1 MEDTPINEHRH
12 RIFSQ
17 RRRSIIPIIVLVL
30 LFIKLG
36 SSLFGSADILTV
48 KADTMGTEV
57 VQPLHNPS
65 PKPHHFLAWTV
76 GGFRRQP
83 GAYYSIKRGETVVL
97 DADTVRPY
105 YKLSV
110 FSPVRR
116 YEWHMN
122 IDGQGWKSI
131 SSDKRLTVKTS
142 DKNLKNHDIYFQTKQ
157 SYNNNNS
164 TTYYSKMSHVHISD
178 HEVKADKLDV
188 SLGSDYLYS
197 LSENDFVDNS
207 TYATA
212 TPFPQET
219 TGKVQWTLGE
229 FQGSKTIPIFDN
241 EVGSISDDGLV
252 VAKEG
257 AEGILNI
264 TGYVINSDG
273 TFVSNN
279 KKLTVGGGLVDQKGH
294 VGSTTIF
301 QIETG
306 KSDENSDQLKE
317 IDITWHQV
325 KRGKDSVVNN
335 NSADPLK
342 LVTNKLTEADDGTKY
357 YAIFKYKKATMRT
370 RIASL
375 TVLPPLDPTVSLVTK
390 VDNLSYDK
398 EITTNN
404 ILNNVTSE
412 DEIKYTFLLKNA
424 GLRDLKQ
431 PMLTFSLNDQ
441 TAATSI
447 KVNDKEI
454 TSHEISKD
462 EKTGH
467 QLVTIP
473 IEDLSHNENHTVTVI
488 SKTQTIDDEQSFS
501 FRPNLIGYYNDM
513 NHRYESNGDLITL
526 NYTTNEINAEFG
538 DINFQTINPF
548 ERNIFKYRTQATNEI
563 VSINDTRRNKVP
575 LKLFVKQISEFTD
588 EKGNRLDANLSF
600 RETNNSPVSVGQ
612 KVKVAESKRDN
623 PFESVRWDEEQG
635 LILHVADSY
644 PKPGNYQAVLV
655 WNFENT
661 I

>member
-17 RRRSIIPIIVLVL
+17 RRRSIITIIVLIL

-36 SSLFGSADILTV
+36 FLLSSSTDIHTV
-48 KADTMGTEV
+48 KAETLETKV

-65 PKPHHFLAWTV
+65 PKPHHFLVWTV
-76 GGFRRQP
+76 GGFKRQP
-83 GAYYSIKRGETVVL
+83 EAYYSIKRGETVVL

-105 YKLSV
+105 YKLSI
-110 FSPVRR
+110 FSPIRR
-116 YEWHMN
+116 YEWYIN

-131 SSDKRLTVKTS
+131 SGKKRLTVKTS
-142 DKNLKNHDIYFQTKQ
+142 NDYLKNHDIYFQTKQ
-157 SYNNNNS
+157 FYNYNDS
-164 TTYYSKMSHVHISD
+164 TTYYSKMAHVHISD
-178 HEVKADKLDV
+178 HEVNAEKLDV
-188 SLGSDYLYS
+188 SLGTNYLYS
-197 LSENDFVDNS
+197 LPENDFFDNS
-207 TYATA
+207 TFATG
-212 TPFPQET
+212 TPVPQET
-219 TGKVQWTLGE
+219 TGKVQWTPGE
-229 FQGSKTIPIFDN
+229 FEGSKTIPILNN
-241 EVGSISDDGLV
+241 EVGSINNDGLV
-252 VAKEG
+252 TAKEG
-257 AEGILNI
+257 AEGTLNV

-273 TFVSNN
+273 TFASDSQ
-279 KKLTVGGGLVDQKGH
+279 KITVGGGLADQISH
-294 VGSTTIF
+294 VGSTANF

-306 KSDENSDQLKE
+306 NSDENSDQLKD
-317 IDITWHQV
+317 IDITWHQI
-325 KRGKDSVVNN
+325 KNGKDAVVNN

-342 LVTNKLTEADDGTKY
+342 LVTDKLTETEDGTKY

-404 ILNNVTSE
+404 ILNNVTSD
-412 DEIKYTFLLKNA
+412 DEIKYTFLLKNS
-424 GLRDLKQ
+424 GLRDLEQ
-431 PMLTFSLNDQ
+431 PMLTLLLNEQ

-462 EKTGH
+462 EKTG
-467 QLVTIP
+467 QQVVTIP

-538 DINFQTINPF
+538 DINFQAINPF
-548 ERNIFKYRTQATNEI
+548 ERNVFKYRTQPTNEI

-575 LKLFVKQISEFTD
+575 LKLFVKQVSKFTD
-588 EKGNRLDANLSF
+588 NKGNRLDANLLF
-600 RETNNSPVSVGQ
+600 REINNNPVSVGQ
-612 KVKVAESKRDN
+612 KVKVAESQRDN
-623 PFESVRWDEEQG
+623 PFESVRWDEDQG
-635 LILHVADSY
+635 LMLHVADSNA
-644 PKPGNYQAVLV
+644 KPGNYRAVLV